1 MSDAIIANRYAAAL
15 FETVGGGQDADRVRT
30 ELTAFSEAL
39 ANEDLGHLVA
49 NPRVSDADKVAVLTG
64 VGELLS
70 ASDHTMNLVRLL
82 VSNGRM
88 GMVAGI
94 GKAFGQL
101 VDRANGRLNVTV
113 TSAVALSDDT
123 RSQVDTRLTDALGG
137 KADIQ
142 HQVNTDLL
150 GGLVIQVGSKVFD
163 NSIRHHLA
171 QLRQAL

>member
-15 FETVGGGQDADRVRT
+15 FETVGDGQDADRIRT
-30 ELTAFSEAL
+30 ELNAFSEAL
-39 ANEDLGHLVA
+39 TNEELSRLVA
-49 NPRVSDADKVAVLTG
+49 NPRVSDADKGAVLAG

-70 ASDHTMNLVRLL
+70 ASDKTMNLVRLL
-82 VSNGRM
+82 VSNGRV
-88 GMVAGI
+88 GMMEEI
-94 GKAFGQL
+94 GKAFGRL
-101 VDRANGRLNVTV
+101 VDRANGRLSVTV
-113 TSAVALSDDT
+113 TSAVSLSDET
-123 RSQVDTRLTDALGG
+123 RSQVDARLTETLGG

-142 HQVNTDLL
+142 HQVNADLL